1 MHDNSGDAPS
11 GLAEDRI
18 AALEAGFAGLTE
30 LLEALRSDFQRPSG
44 STPAEPRAPASSAA
58 AASSQHDAPA
68 RAEQPS
74 PGLSPIPQL
83 YDISSDETR
92 RQPIA
97 RRHWATLDQYRSLY
111 CFGFYDAV
119 AHAALCEALASIQ
132 RAASAAQ
139 PPGEDDLRLLEA
151 GVAAYDV
158 SNKHRRDFLAFIRL
172 NASNDADART
182 KTVAQV
188 VRRSLLKPGFA
199 DYGSEAMAQLSGE
212 LLRREAEYSVT
223 AVAKA
228 AVQQRFGV
236 GPDPNEEEEDDEPPS
251 RARRRRPS
259 GRRPRSDIRPTA
271 DDADK
276 GKGKA

>member
-1 MHDNSGDAPS
+1 MPDNSGDAPG
-11 GLAEDRI
+11 GLAENRI

-30 LLEALRSDFQRPSG
+30 LLEALRSDMQRPSG
-44 STPAEPRAPASSAA
+44 STPTEPRAPASSAA

-68 RAEQPS
+68 RAEQ
-74 PGLSPIPQL
+74 
-83 YDISSDETR
+83 E
-92 RQPIA
+92 
-97 RRHWATLDQYRSLY
+97 
-111 CFGFYDAV
+111 
-119 AHAALCEALASIQ
+119 E
-132 RAASAAQ
+132 
-139 PPGEDDLRLLEA
+139 DLRLLEA
-151 GVAAYDV
+151 GVAAYDA

-199 DYGSEAMAQLSGE
+199 DYGSEAVAQLSDE

-223 AVAKA
+223 AAAKA

-236 GPDPNEEEEDDEPPS
+236 GPDPTEEEDNDDEPPS

-259 GRRPRSDIRPTA
+259 GRRPRPDFRPAA

-276 GKGKA
+276 GKGKGKA